1 MKLAKVYL
9 DICQEL
15 RIINIKHSSLGFM
28 TGKDLKEKI
37 AQQNISALAIAKKL
51 GISPQALNSTFNAAD
66 VKSGTLERIAEVLGV
81 KMSFFY
87 PMDGS
92 NAVATGNGNV
102 AGNNNVVGSVTI
114 GDAAILQERV
124 VMLEKL
130 LEEKERLIKVL
141 MENKYK
147 A

>member
-1 MKLAKVYL
+1 
-9 DICQEL
+9 
-15 RIINIKHSSLGFM
+15 M

-102 AGNNNVVGSVTI
+102 AGNNNVVGSVTF
-114 GDAAILQERV
+114 GDATVLQERV
-124 VMLEKL
+124 KFLEQQVKDKESL

-141 MENKYK
+141 MENEQKRTI
-147 A
+147 

>member
-1 MKLAKVYL
+1 
-9 DICQEL
+9 
-15 RIINIKHSSLGFM
+15 M

-92 NAVATGNGNV
+92 NAVATGNGNF

-114 GDAAILQERV
+114 GDAAVLQERIT
-124 VMLEKL
+124 MLEKL

-141 MENKYK
+141 MEK
-147 A
+147 

>member
-1 MKLAKVYL
+1 
-9 DICQEL
+9 
-15 RIINIKHSSLGFM
+15 M

-87 PMDGS
+87 PMEGS
-92 NAVATGNGNV
+92 SAVASGANSVV
-102 AGNNNVVGSVTI
+102 AIQSTVSQ
-114 GDAAILQERV
+114 GDSAVLQERV
-124 VMLEKL
+124 RLYEKL
-130 LEEKERLIKVL
+130 LDEKERTIKIL
-141 MENKYK
+141 MER
-147 A
+147 

>member
-1 MKLAKVYL
+1 
-9 DICQEL
+9 
-15 RIINIKHSSLGFM
+15 M

-87 PMDGS
+87 PMECS
-92 NAVATGNGNV
+92 NAVATSNGNI
-102 AGNNNVVGSVTI
+102 AGNNNVVGNVTI
-114 GDAAILQERV
+114 GDATVLQERV
-124 VMLEKL
+124 TMLEKL
-130 LEEKERLIKVL
+130 LEEKERTIKIL
-141 MENKYK
+141 MKQ
-147 A
+147 

>member
-1 MKLAKVYL
+1 
-9 DICQEL
+9 
-15 RIINIKHSSLGFM
+15 M

-87 PMDGS
+87 PMEGS
-92 NAVATGNGNV
+92 NAVATGNGNF
-102 AGNNNVVGSVTI
+102 AGNNNAVGNVTM
-114 GDAAILQERV
+114 GDNSAVLQERV
-124 VMLEKL
+124 AMLEKL

-141 MENKYK
+141 MDK
-147 A
+147 

>member
-1 MKLAKVYL
+1 
-9 DICQEL
+9 
-15 RIINIKHSSLGFM
+15 M

-87 PMDGS
+87 PMEGS
-92 NAVATGNGNV
+92 NAVASGNGNV

-114 GDAAILQERV
+114 GDATVLQERV
-124 VMLEKL
+124 KFLEQQVKDKESL

-141 MENKYK
+141 MEK
-147 A
+147 

>member
-1 MKLAKVYL
+1 
-9 DICQEL
+9 
-15 RIINIKHSSLGFM
+15 M

-81 KMSFFY
+81 NMSFFY
-87 PMDGS
+87 PMEGS
-92 NAVATGNGNV
+92 TTVVSGNGSV
-102 AGNNNVVGSVTI
+102 AVTGNNNVAVN
-114 GDAAILQERV
+114 DNAAVLHERV
-124 VMLEKL
+124 KMLEKL

-141 MENKYK
+141 MEK
-147 A
+147 